1 MRSGEAAGCK
11 DAAHGSRPQ
20 GPDPLTQ
27 PSHGGQQPCFIGGDQ
42 LEELVSV
49 HKSPLLRLL
58 PIVEGSG
65 HPHVPGKM
73 HVMMVCLRQ
82 PDSSCKT
89 FDPHVA
95 VEGWKAG
102 KKQAAPIG
110 NGL

>member
-11 DAAHGSRPQ
+11 DAAHGRYPQ
-20 GPDPLTQ
+20 SPDPELTL
-27 PSHGGQQPCFIGGDQ
+27 HDCFIDIDGDQ
-42 LEELVSV
+42 LKQLVSV

-82 PDSSCKT
+82 PDRSCKM
-89 FDPHVA
+89 FDPHIA
-95 VEGWKAG
+95 AEGQKAG
-102 KKQAAPIG
+102 KKQAAPIC
-110 NGL
+110 NSL